1 MAVSSPE
8 AWDRFNRFIPPRP
21 VFERES
27 AWIDVPR
34 ERSAELLADIAPS
47 VVRSRDGGPAVRLGQ
62 GMASPVRVASSLM
75 RLGFGTG
82 AGRAEPDF
90 RVVSHASSRSG
101 RTLTLQQQAEG
112 RDVVG
117 ATVKVHFGRSG
128 DFVLTGRALSNL
140 RLRSPRA
147 SVRTTAE
154 AAGAAAA
161 GALDLPRESV
171 HAVELQSF
179 PVADDEATWV
189 WRVSLVSDEPV
200 ADVRAYLDATTLELT
215 LSYNIASAVSAPA
228 NVYPRNP
235 KASPAI
241 QRQLIELDQGPP
253 FRLAGARLVVT
264 PSRVPPLLRPVP
276 DLLVRETDL
285 EFDEPNAYYHLRRG
299 LRYFTAL
306 KGRRRPFASPPFR
319 PVSAIVRHRPSRNN
333 SFYVPDTGQLL
344 FGSFDVGSSALS
356 AEMLYHELGHAISDN
371 ASKLSRGL
379 AGSQSRGLSEGYS
392 DYFADSALDNPWM
405 CDWVAPAFARNAA
418 DPGLRFAAGFT
429 GLEHD
434 TGAVWSAVLWGIRSR
449 IGQADA
455 DRIAFESLYLVG
467 PGSTFEDGRRALHSA
482 NKELFVGGKIAQDG
496 AAVIDQEWA
505 RRS

>member
-8 AWDRFNRFIPPRP
+8 AWDRFNRFIPARP
-21 VFERES
+21 VLERAS

-34 ERSAELLADIAPS
+34 EQTAELVADLAPPILRAREGGGAVGLGRGIADS
-47 VVRSRDGGPAVRLGQ
+47 L
-62 GMASPVRVASSLM
+62 RVASSLM
-75 RLGFGTG
+75 RLGLGTG
-82 AGRAEPDF
+82 VGRPEPDF

-215 LSYNIASAVSAPA
+215 LSYNIASAASGPA

-235 KASPAI
+235 KVSPAI
-241 QRQLIELDQGPP
+241 QRQLVELDGGPP

-264 PSRVPPLLRPVP
+264 PSRVPPLERPVS
-276 DLLVRETDL
+276 DYLVRVGDL

-306 KGRRRPFASPPFR
+306 KGRRRAYASPPFR
-319 PVSAIVRHRPSRNN
+319 PVNAIVRHRPSRNN

-418 DPGLRFAAGFT
+418 DPNLRFGPGFA

-434 TGAVWSAVLWGIRSR
+434 TGAVWSGVLWGIRTQM
-449 IGQADA
+449 GQADA

-467 PGSTFEDGRRALHSA
+467 PESTFEDGRRALQTA
-482 NKELFVGGKIAQDG
+482 NKELFGAGKTAHDG

-505 RRS
+505 RRT